1 MTTLTTGTPQGNVDT
16 QEDLYIESSPYIFI
30 QDNTA
35 NPLNNPDS
43 DGFYWGLSGTTTY
56 PVYELGCI
64 QDVSLTEGL
73 TMNDVRCDTVGI
85 VDTVQRRDY
94 VEFNFTILSLFPLV
108 TSRHPLNLSVPVVAT
123 GYEKVGIGQINNV
136 RKYMVYAPI
145 VYDADNGDYLLF
157 HLHKAKFVDAWTID
171 FKSGGN
177 PWAITG
183 LKLRGYAD
191 TTKPAT
197 QRFGVIV
204 RSDLS
209 ALP

>member
-1 MTTLTTGTPQGNVDT
+1 MTTLVTGTPLGSITT
-16 QEDLYIESSPYIFI
+16 QEGLYVQSSPYIFV
-30 QDNTA
+30 QDATA
-35 NPLNNPDS
+35 NPLKNPDAN
-43 DGFYWGLSGTTTY
+43 GFYWNLSGTATY

-85 VDTVQRRDY
+85 VDTLQRRDY
-94 VEFNFTILSLFPLV
+94 IEFNFTILSVFPLV
-108 TSRHPLNLSVPVVAT
+108 VSRHPLNLSVPVAGT
-123 GYEKVGIGQINNV
+123 GYEITGMGEINNV

-145 VYDADNGDYLLF
+145 VYDPDNGDYLAF

-171 FKSGGN
+171 FKSGGE
-177 PWAITG
+177 PWAVTG

-191 TTKPAT
+191 STKSAA
-197 QRFGVIV
+197 QRFGVLA
-204 RSDLS
+204 RGDLS